1 MNMLLTNTMRNPV
14 QGVRGHRPR
23 STCPAWGVSSL
34 ATDRTAG
41 DLLRGSL
48 ANPATTNSSTTKG
61 PRGLAGESCERR
73 SRIAKDLGRW
83 VRGCFHVRSSEMIA
97 YVAFAMSSRN
107 YAGSG
112 ELDIQ
117 PNSLPVTRDS
127 DVSCKVKEIANAGSS
142 MAAGVVTGARIGHS
156 SDSNAVEWE
165 CGLIRSRVASGGSLL
180 CNLSD
185 GSARQWNLVGV
196 AGWCR
201 ELCHNER
208 ADGQYVRLVQSVR
221 AGQSCFDSLLCECQH
236 AVKNLLMI
244 CTVV

>member
-1 MNMLLTNTMRNPV
+1 MNRFLTKTIRNPA

-61 PRGLAGESCERR
+61 PRGLAGELCRKR
-73 SRIAKDLGRW
+73 SRIANDFGWW
-83 VRGCFHVRSSEMIA
+83 VRGCFYVRPSEMIA
-97 YVAFAMSSRN
+97 MLQIANCNRN

-142 MAAGVVTGARIGHS
+142 MAAGVVTGAWRGQS

-196 AGWCR
+196 SGWCR

-208 ADGQYVRLVQSVR
+208 ADGQYVRFVQSVR
-221 AGQSCFDSLLCECQH
+221 AAQSCFDSLLCECQH

-244 CTVV
+244 CAVV